1 MASIWGKVLALF
13 LFLSAPAWAEEVTV
27 LAFGDSLT
35 QGYGLPAEDG
45 LVPQLE
51 AWLRGQ
57 GAEVRLINGG
67 VSGDTTAGGAA
78 RVDWSLTPEVDAMVL
93 TLGGNDL
100 LRGTDPSVTRAN
112 LERILQSA
120 GASDVPV
127 LLVGMLAS
135 GNYGAAFKAEFD
147 AIYPELAAEYGVAL
161 FPYFFAGLGEGAP
174 ESFLPYFQRDGIHP
188 NADGVRLIVEA
199 LGPAV
204 LELIETAR

>member
-1 MASIWGKVLALF
+1 MWGKALVLF
-13 LFLSAPAWAEEVTV
+13 WFLSIPAWGEEITV

-51 AWLRGQ
+51 GWLRGQ

-78 RVDWSLTPEVDAMVL
+78 RIDWSLTPDIDAMIL

-100 LRGTDPSVTRAN
+100 LRGIDPAVTRAN
-112 LERILQSA
+112 LERILDSTA
-120 GASDVPV
+120 ERDVPV
-127 LLVGMLAS
+127 LLVGMQAS
-135 GNYGAAFKAEFD
+135 GNYGAEFKSAFD
-147 AIYPELAAEYGVAL
+147 AIYPDLAADYGVAL
-161 FPYFFAGLGEGAP
+161 YPSFFAGLGDGTP
-174 ESFLPYFQRDGIHP
+174 QSFLPYFQGDGIHP
-188 NADGVRLIVEA
+188 NAEGVRLIVAA

-204 LELIETAR
+204 LELVDSAQ